1 MTEST
6 SSIDLDG
13 RRLRVTNPSK
23 VLYPATGT
31 TKADVLR
38 YYLGVA
44 DRLIG
49 WSAMRPATRKRWP
62 DGVGTADAPVES
74 FFTKNLER
82 GAPAWLATHTIEHHH
97 RPVRYPLV
105 NDRATL
111 AWLAQ
116 MAALEIHVPQWRVT
130 DSREQLNPDRLVL
143 DLDPGPGTW
152 LPQCVEVAFAARELL
167 EDMGLSVVPVTSG
180 SKGIHLYAG
189 LDGSRTS
196 DEINT
201 FAKEFARAL
210 EDLLPHLVVHDM
222 KKSLREG
229 KVLVDWSQ
237 NNGNKTTICP
247 WSLRGRPRPTVAV
260 PRDWEELA
268 DPDLRHLELD
278 EVLERIADGRA
289 DDPAPV
295 STVSPTGPD
304 RLASYRDMRAADRT
318 PEPVPAE
325 PPAPQGNEVPTFV
338 IQEHHARRLHWDFR
352 LEREGVLVSWAV
364 PKGPPTDPGE
374 NHLAVHVED
383 HPLAYGSFEGD
394 IPKGEYGAGHVTIW
408 DAGTIEVEKWREGK
422 EVIVTLHGRPDG
434 GLGGRQAKFALIAT
448 HTGGEQKNWL
458 IHRMQPDREP
468 ESSRPGRSP
477 AATPAGR
484 VDAEAA
490 SARTDDRDPS
500 GGDARGPAEGGHS
513 RGQPPPDV
521 LPMLPSPGSLG
532 SMGTEGWGF
541 EMKWDGI
548 RAIATVWGGGVRLTS
563 RTGRVITA
571 EYPELVELAACVDGD
586 ARLDGEIVAL
596 DGAGRPSFELLQQRM
611 NLTAAAEIE
620 AVRARVP
627 AHFMAFDILQH
638 GDDSLLSVH
647 YADRRARLEQVVS
660 DGVLVHVPAWFD
672 GSAHDALDT
681 SAELGL
687 EGIIGKRLDSVYRP
701 GKRTKTWLKVKHRA
715 SQEVVVVG
723 WRPGH
728 NGHGIGSLLV
738 AVHPEVGGP
747 LTYVG
752 RVGSGFSAAQ
762 LGRLATALAS
772 LERATPAAEGVPA
785 DAARE
790 ARWVDPSLVA
800 EVTFA
805 ERTSA
810 GILRHPVWL
819 GLRDDKDPASVVW
832 E

>member
-1 MTEST
+1 MTEPT
-6 SSIDLDG
+6 SSVDVDG
-13 RRLRVTNPSK
+13 RRIRVTNPSK

-31 TKADVLR
+31 TKAEVLR
-38 YYLGVA
+38 YYLAVA

-62 DGVGTADAPVES
+62 DGVGTAQAPVGS
-74 FFTKNLER
+74 FFTKNLEH
-82 GAPAWLATHTIEHHH
+82 GAPAWLATHTVEHQH

-130 DSREQLNPDRLVL
+130 DAGAELNPDRIVL
-143 DLDPGPGTW
+143 DLDPGPGTG

-196 DEINT
+196 EEINT
-201 FAKEFARAL
+201 FAKEFALAL
-210 EDLLPHLVVHDM
+210 AGLMPDLVVHDM
-222 KKSLREG
+222 KKSLREC

-247 WSLRGRPRPTVAV
+247 WSLRGRPRPTVAL
-260 PRDWEELA
+260 PRDWEELT
-268 DPDLRHLELD
+268 DPDLRHLELE
-278 EVLERIADGRA
+278 EVLERISHGRA
-289 DDPAPV
+289 DDPGPG
-295 STVSPTGPD
+295 STGFPAGPD
-304 RLASYRDMRAADRT
+304 RLETYRAMRAADRT

-325 PPAPQGNEVPTFV
+325 RHAPQGNQIPTFV

-352 LEREGVLVSWAV
+352 LEHDGVLVSWAV

-394 IPKGEYGAGHVTIW
+394 IPTGEYGAGQVTIW
-408 DAGTIEVEKWREGK
+408 DAGTIDVEKWREGQ
-422 EVIVTLHGRPDG
+422 EVIVTLHGRADG
-434 GLGGRQAKFALIAT
+434 GLGGRPARFALIAT
-448 HTGGEQKNWL
+448 HTGGEEKNWL
-458 IHRMQPDREP
+458 IHRMQPDRAADSP
-468 ESSRPGRSP
+468 GSGRGPTARPGGPVDAR
-477 AATPAGR
+477 AGR
-484 VDAEAA
+484 
-490 SARTDDRDPS
+490 
-500 GGDARGPAEGGHS
+500 S
-513 RGQPPPDV
+513 RGQPPPDL

-532 SMGTEGWGF
+532 AMGTEGWGF

-548 RAIATVWGGGVRLTS
+548 RAIATVWGGQVRVTS

-571 EYPELVELAACVDGD
+571 EYPELAELAACVDGD

-638 GDDSLLSVH
+638 GDDSLLSMH
-647 YADRRARLEQVVS
+647 YKERRARLEQVVT
-660 DGVLVHVPAWFD
+660 DGARVHVPAWFD
-672 GSAHDALDT
+672 GSAPDALET

-715 SQEVVVVG
+715 SQEVVIVG

-752 RVGSGFSAAQ
+752 RVGSGFSEAQ
-762 LGRLATALAS
+762 LGRLATALAA

-785 DAARE
+785 EAARE

-805 ERTSA
+805 ERTST

-819 GLRDDKDPASVVW
+819 GLRDDKSPDEVVW